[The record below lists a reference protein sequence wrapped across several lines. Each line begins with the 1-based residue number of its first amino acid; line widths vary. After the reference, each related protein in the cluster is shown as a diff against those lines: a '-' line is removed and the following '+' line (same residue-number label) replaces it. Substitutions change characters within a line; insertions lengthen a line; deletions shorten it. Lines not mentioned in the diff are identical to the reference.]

1 MFIGLLF
8 VNMLELVRKDFVSD
22 DAEILDIDLLPE
34 FF

>member
-1 MFIGLLF
+1 MFIGLIF
-8 VNMLELVRKDFVSD
+8 ANMLELARKDFVSD